1 MSLWFLI
8 CVIGTIA
15 VVPIHFLSVEHI
27 KLDRR
32 YGEKQ
37 GKKVGAIL
45 GMISGWGYFIFLIGM
60 WVTPQERFLIDSN
73 TLMVFPILNIDIGL
87 INLLIAVPIIIIG
100 AYLGIVG
107 VKGTGIEVSETHRA
121 EFIATDGIYS
131 KTRHPQYL
139 GAVLSHI
146 GMSFFFAAFYAL
158 LATTLVIVATYLTAR
173 KEEQE
178 LIREFGEEYREYKSR
193 VRMFI

>member
-1 MSLWFLI
+1 MSLWFFI

-27 KLDRR
+27 KLDER

-37 GKKVGAIL
+37 GKRIGAIL

-60 WVTPQERFLIDSN
+60 WVTPQERFLIGSN
-73 TLMVFPILNIDIGL
+73 PLMVFPILNIDIGL
-87 INLLIAVPIIIIG
+87 INLLISIPIIIIG

-121 EFIATDGIYS
+121 EFIVTDGIYS

-139 GAVLSHI
+139 GAVMAHI
-146 GMSFFFAAFYAL
+146 GMSFFLAAFYAL
-158 LATTLVIVATYLTAR
+158 LATALVIVVTYLTAR

-178 LIREFGEEYREYKSR
+178 LIREFGEEYREYKKR

>member
-1 MSLWFLI
+1 MSLWFFI
-8 CVIGTIA
+8 CVIGIIA

-27 KLDRR
+27 KLDKR

-37 GKKVGAIL
+37 GKRIGAIL

-60 WVTPQERFLIDSN
+60 WVTPQERFLIGSD
-73 TLMVFPILNIDIGL
+73 TLMALPILNIDIGL
-87 INLLIAVPIIIIG
+87 FNLLISIPIIIIG

-121 EFIATDGIYS
+121 EVIVTDGIYS

-158 LATTLVIVATYLTAR
+158 LAAVLVIIATYLTAR

-178 LIREFGEEYREYKSR
+178 LIREFGEEYEEYRSR